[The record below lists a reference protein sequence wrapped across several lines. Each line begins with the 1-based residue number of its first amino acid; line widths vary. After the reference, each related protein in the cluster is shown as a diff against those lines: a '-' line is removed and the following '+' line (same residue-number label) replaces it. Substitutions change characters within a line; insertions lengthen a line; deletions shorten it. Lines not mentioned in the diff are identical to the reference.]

1 MKRLFHFGVVFMT
14 TWPLL
19 LFSQAT
25 PMFEMPIYFADAQGN
40 LDTLVIGYDD
50 LAWNVYNPTYDGAE
64 ITEPFDSVFEVR
76 AAHYEDNWA
85 DGFQWSDRIVGSYD
99 PFFGSPCGVSEGILI
114 VVSCKYPPLT
124 IFYDSTRLSHPDS
137 CRTSTILSR
146 DWGIFQLQYWWDA
159 DDWHC
164 MSKTDKIVAD
174 LQHHIYSNSDALTVN
189 AEVEG
194 QGEVA
199 LPAFFMK
206 FRNWGPCTDSTI
218 LDAKP
223 PDKAPVSRVFPNPC
237 ASGELAT
244 LEFSALANEEG
255 IVSLY
260 PTGGVLVRRTEYSAG
275 QERVL
280 LPTAGL
286 SPGWYAVLLRDREGR
301 IVGAARMGV
310 Y

>member
-40 LDTLVIGYDD
+40 LDTLVIGYDVNGSID
-50 LAWNVYNPTYDGAE
+50 SLSPILDGPQ
-64 ITEPFDSVFEVR
+64 IQNPFDSIFEIR
-76 AAHYEDNWA
+76 AAHFWDDDGMSKRVIGDYET
-85 DGFQWSDRIVGSYD
+85 FVGST
-99 PFFGSPCGVSEGILI
+99 FCGGSEGIRI
-114 VVSCKYPPLT
+114 IASCKYPPLT

-199 LPAFFMK
+199 LPAFFME
-206 FRNWGPCTDSTI
+206 FRGWGPCTDSTI

-260 PTGGVLVRRTEYSAG
+260 TTGGVLVRRTEYSAG